1 MYQSNEAVMD
11 LLSGEAAVNEA
22 DGSVT
27 VEASLTLADG
37 IESYRNIIP
46 ESSYTQ
52 DTVQSISV
60 PVTLQV
66 IQNGQVVYE
75 ASDKDVTADGA
86 GTYDFSFDITGKVD
100 ADQSYEIV
108 WKAAVFDRVAVLTQS
123 EIPGESQEEPGT
135 EEPGTEEPGTETPG
149 TEEPGTEEPGT
160 ETPGTEEPGT
170 DKPSTD
176 DPSSDKPSTDKG
188 NGDKSGT
195 TDKGQ
200 SDQTSKAAKT
210 GDSVRT
216 TGTFVMF
223 GLSVVVIVAALVLRK
238 RYMRR

>member
-1 MYQSNEAVMD
+1 MYKRQF
-11 LLSGEAAVNEA
+11 
-22 DGSVT
+22 
-27 VEASLTLADG
+27 
-37 IESYRNIIP
+37 SYLGLNTEDIVKMKDIP
-46 ESSYTQ
+46 LWIAHATT
-52 DTVQSISV
+52 DPTV
-60 PVTLQV
+60 PVTDSRMVYQTLTEAGSTV
-66 IQNGQVVYE
+66 VKYTEYSDEEMTEAGVTEAMGNHSVEAVVLEDVEYMEWLFSQNLNKE
-75 ASDKDVTADGA
+75 
-86 GTYDFSFDITGKVD
+86 
-100 ADQSYEIV
+100 
-108 WKAAVFDRVAVLTQS
+108 
-123 EIPGESQEEPGT
+123 
-135 EEPGTEEPGTETPG
+135 TEEPGTETPG
-149 TEEPGTEEPGT
+149 TEEPGTET
-160 ETPGTEEPGT
+160 PGT